1 MAGGPVRPAALAV
14 CGLGPAG
21 SGLLVAAAREG
32 RLDRLLDGG
41 VVALDPRGA
50 ADLAGGLGR
59 YRITANSLG
68 KVFLECLDSPAGD
81 TLLAGLSRS
90 PEAAALRAYAQTYPP
105 LPVIGPFVA
114 KVAERVA
121 RTLAAHPA
129 CRLLTGVGV
138 DAVDV
143 GPGGITVRDSTRSR
157 HRVRSAV
164 LTLGGLERADTG
176 DGLLRAATRSGLV
189 GRVLPGNAV
198 ISDLDTVAGAP
209 EVTVLG
215 GSHSGW
221 AVAARLVA
229 ATGCRVT
236 LVQRRPP
243 PIYYAS
249 AAEAAG
255 DGYRFHPVHDVC
267 PLSGR
272 VHRFGGLRG
281 PARELALRA
290 TRGGA
295 ARLRLVTDAGPW
307 TPDRLAGLGV
317 LPAPVVVACLG
328 YGPRLPALS
337 RSGAALRLRTAGGA
351 LDTGTDGLV
360 RDVAGAVVPGL
371 FAFGL
376 GAGLRPS
383 PEVGGEPS
391 YQGRLDGV
399 WIYQYDA
406 GGRVLRSVLDHLA
419 ASESAADPL
428 GARGS

>member
-1 MAGGPVRPAALAV
+1 MTAGEAALAV

-32 RLDRLLDGG
+32 RLDQLLDGG
-41 VVALDPRGA
+41 VVALDPRGP

-68 KVFLECLDSPAGD
+68 KVFLECLDGPAGD
-81 TLLAGLSRS
+81 TLLAGLAGS
-90 PEAAALRAYAQTYPP
+90 PEAAALRAYAEDYPP

-114 KVAERVA
+114 RVAERVA
-121 RTLAAHPA
+121 GALAAHPA
-129 CRLLTGVGV
+129 CRLLTGVGA

-143 GPGGITVRDSTRSR
+143 APGGLTVRDSARGR

-164 LTLGGLERADTG
+164 LTLGGAELADTR
-176 DGLLRAATRSGLV
+176 DGLLRAAAGAGLV
-189 GRVLPGNAV
+189 GRVLPGHAV
-198 ISDLDTVAGAP
+198 ISDPGTVAAEP

-229 ATGCRVT
+229 AGGRVT

-243 PIYYAS
+243 PIFYAS
-249 AAEAAG
+249 AAAAAAE
-255 DGYRFHPVHDVC
+255 GYAFHPVRDVC

-281 PARELALRA
+281 PARDLALRA
-290 TRGGA
+290 
-295 ARLRLVTDAGPW
+295 ARAGHPRFRLVTAAGRW
-307 TPDRLAGLGV
+307 TPAGLAGLGV
-317 LPAPVVVACLG
+317 LPARVLVACLG
-328 YGPRLPALS
+328 YGPRLPALTRAGS
-337 RSGAALRLRTAGGA
+337 PLRLRTDRGA
-351 LDTGTDGLV
+351 LDTGTDGVV
-360 RDVAGAVVPGL
+360 RDAGGAVVPGL

-376 GAGLRPS
+376 GAGLRPG

-399 WIYQYDA
+399 WIYQHDA
-406 GGRVLRSVLDHLA
+406 GGRVLRAVLDHL
-419 ASESAADPL
+419 ESADPA
-428 GARGS
+428 GARGG